1 MSPFACLLSAVTEDQ
16 PWEPRSPAQEAVGF
30 GGTGGRDKGRD
41 WRGGEPRAVGSGQ
54 DWRGG
59 AGRWRF
65 RGAGGGKE
73 QGRKAQSVGVSAN
86 VPADSGALPHSRWSP
101 QPLPLRPAEAGLS
114 RDPLCDP

>member
-1 MSPFACLLSAVTEDQ
+1 MLVCSVQSLRTNPGSRGHRHRRLWGLVAH
-16 PWEPRSPAQEAVGF
+16 
-30 GGTGGRDKGRD
+30 GGRDEGRD
-41 WRGGEPRAVGSGQ
+41 WRRGEPRAVGSGQ
-54 DWRGG
+54 DRRGG

-73 QGRKAQSVGVSAN
+73 QGRKAQSLGVSVN
-86 VPADSGALPHSRWSP
+86 VPADSGTLPHSRWSP